1 MSHTEHEAPILR
13 TSPSRMWKM
22 LAIIIGIQIVGGAIF
37 FTHWSYWNSYTPIAG
52 VKQQEWM
59 SSEPDTGCPSIPCPT
74 ISQSQTTAAATQGT
88 FTGKPINVSLKFV
101 ESSDF
106 AKYGF
111 NAPIGQP
118 DANPEIHANVGDK
131 IIFDVTNGGK
141 SFHAFAITASQKGP
155 GPAIPGT
162 TIGTADNPM
171 KPGEN
176 GQVSF
181 VPAQAGEYYY
191 ICAVP
196 GHREL
201 GMNGKIEIAGG
212 GGAGGVAGT
221 GATVAP
227 TGNKAEFS
235 LTFTESS
242 DFSKY
247 GFDAP
252 VGDPAANPDIKV
264 KSGDTVTIHIKNGG
278 KSFHAFGIVTDP
290 ENPTTIV
297 WNAKFKDPNDPI
309 KPGETGDVTFV
320 AGSPGTYHYICTVPG
335 HAALGMSG
343 NFIVEP

>member
-1 MSHTEHEAPILR
+1 
-13 TSPSRMWKM
+13 M
-22 LAIIIGIQIVGGAIF
+22 LAIIIGIMIVGGIIF
-37 FTHWSYWNSYTPIAG
+37 FTHWGYWTSYTPIAG

-59 SSEPDTGCPSIPCPT
+59 ANEPDTGCPSIPCPT
-74 ISQSQTTAAATQGT
+74 NPPQAQTTAVPKQGT
-88 FTGKPINVSLKFV
+88 FTGKPINVELKFA

-106 AKYGF
+106 SKLGF
-111 NAPIGQP
+111 NAPVSQP

-131 IIFDVTNGGK
+131 IIFDVKNAGK
-141 SFHAFAITASQKGP
+141 SFHAFAITTSEKGP
-155 GPAIPGT
+155 GPAIPDT

-171 KPGEN
+171 KPGDS

-181 VPAQAGEYYY
+181 VPAGPGEYYY

-201 GMNGKIEIAGG
+201 GMNGKIEVTAEGG
-212 GGAGGVAGT
+212 GGAAGT

-235 LTFTESS
+235 LSFSESS
-242 DFSKY
+242 DFSKL
-247 GFDAP
+247 GFNAP
-252 VGDPAANPDIKV
+252 VGQPGANPDIKV
-264 KSGDTVTIHIKNGG
+264 KSGDTVTIHIKNAG
-278 KSFHAFGIVTDP
+278 KSFHAFGIVSDP
-290 ENPTTIV
+290 GNPTSIV

-309 KPGETGDVTFV
+309 KPGESGDVTFV

-335 HAALGMSG
+335 HAALGMNG